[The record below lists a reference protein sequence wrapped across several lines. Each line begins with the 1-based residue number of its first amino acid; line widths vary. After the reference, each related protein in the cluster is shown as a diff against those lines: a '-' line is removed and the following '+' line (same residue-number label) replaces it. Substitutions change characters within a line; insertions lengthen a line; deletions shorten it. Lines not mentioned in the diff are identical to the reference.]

1 MVVDLEKLEEY
12 KGRNMA
18 RYTGP
23 SCKLCR
29 REGAKLFIKGAR
41 CNSDKCAFE
50 RRAYIPGDHGSGKG
64 FRKRLSDYGIHLR
77 EKQKVRRIYGILEK
91 QFRKYFT
98 MAAKKS
104 GVTGENLLQFLE
116 TRLDNV
122 VFRMGF
128 APSRKSARQII
139 RHGHII
145 VNGRKV
151 NIPSFL
157 VKGEDVIEIKEK
169 SRQMP
174 LIQEAIESSTEVE
187 VYEWFQVEKD
197 NFKGKILSIPTR
209 EQIQLDVDE
218 RLIVEYY
225 SK

>member
-1 MVVDLEKLEEY
+1 
-12 KGRNMA
+12 MA

-29 REGAKLFIKGAR
+29 REGTKLFIKGAR

-50 RRAYIPGDHGSGKG
+50 RRAYIPGEHGSGKR
-64 FRKRLSDYGIHLR
+64 FHKRLSDYGIHLR
-77 EKQKVRRIYGILEK
+77 EKQKVRRIYGVLEK
-91 QFRKYFT
+91 QFRKYFK

-104 GVTGENLLQFLE
+104 GITGTNLLQILE
-116 TRLDNV
+116 CRLDNI

-128 APSRKSARQII
+128 APSRNAARQII
-139 RHGHII
+139 RHGHVQ

-157 VKGEDVIEIKEK
+157 VKPEDEIAIKET
-169 SRQMP
+169 SRTMP
-174 LIQEAIESSTEVE
+174 LIQEAMEASTEVDA
-187 VYEWFQVEKD
+187 YAWFQVNKD
-197 NFKGKILSIPTR
+197 NFSGKVLSVPTR

-218 RLIVEYY
+218 RLIIEYY

>member
-1 MVVDLEKLEEY
+1 
-12 KGRNMA
+12 MA

-29 REGAKLFIKGAR
+29 REGTKLFLKGSR

-50 RRAYIPGDHGSGKG
+50 KRAYIPGEHGNAKG
-64 FRKRLSDYGIHLR
+64 FRRRLSDYGIHLR

-91 QFRKYFT
+91 QFMKYFK

-104 GVTGENLLQFLE
+104 GITGENLLQFLE
-116 TRLDNV
+116 CRLDNIIY
-122 VFRMGF
+122 RMGF
-128 APSRKSARQII
+128 APSRKSARQIV
-139 RHGHII
+139 RHGHVL

-157 VKGEDVIEIKEK
+157 VRSEDEISIKEK
-169 SRQMP
+169 SRGMT
-174 LIQEAIESSTEVE
+174 LIQEAMEASTEVSN
-187 VYEWFQVEKD
+187 YEWFEVDKD
-197 NFKGKILSIPTR
+197 QFMGKILSIPTR
-209 EQIQLDVDE
+209 TQIPLDVDE

>member
-1 MVVDLEKLEEY
+1 
-12 KGRNMA
+12 MA
-18 RYTGP
+18 RYTGS

-29 REGAKLFIKGAR
+29 REGTKLFLKGTR
-41 CNSDKCAFE
+41 CNTDKCAFE
-50 RRAYIPGDHGSGKG
+50 RRPFIPGEHGSVKG
-64 FRKRLSDYGIHLR
+64 FRKRASDYRIHLR
-77 EKQKVRRIYGILEK
+77 EKQKVRRIYGILER
-91 QFRKYFT
+91 QFRKYFK

-116 TRLDNV
+116 TRLDNI

-139 RHGHII
+139 NHGHII
-145 VNGRKV
+145 VNDRKV

-157 VKGEDVIEIKEK
+157 VKPGDEVIIKEK
-169 SRQMP
+169 SRNMP
-174 LIQEAIESSTEVE
+174 LIQEAIEASTDVAT
-187 VYEWFQVEKD
+187 YEWFDVNKD
-197 NFKGKILSIPTR
+197 KFIGKIVSIPTR
-209 EQIQLDVDE
+209 EQIALDVDE

>member
-1 MVVDLEKLEEY
+1 
-12 KGRNMA
+12 MA
-18 RYTGP
+18 RYIGP

-29 REGAKLFIKGAR
+29 REGTKLFLKGSR

-50 RRAYIPGDHGSGKG
+50 RRPYIPGDHGSARG
-64 FRKRLSDYGIHLR
+64 FKKRLSDYGVHLR

-91 QFRKYFT
+91 QFRKYFK

-104 GVTGENLLQFLE
+104 GITGENLLQFLE

-122 VFRMGF
+122 IFRMGF
-128 APSRKSARQII
+128 APSRKSARQLI
-139 RHGHII
+139 RHGHIT
-145 VNGRKV
+145 VNKKKV

-157 VKGEDVIEIKEK
+157 VRPKDKIEIKK
-169 SRQMP
+169 GSRQMM
-174 LIQEAIESSTEVE
+174 LIQEAIEASTEVSS
-187 VYEWFQVEKD
+187 YEWFEVEKD
-197 NFKGKILSIPTR
+197 KFKGKILSIPTR

>member
-1 MVVDLEKLEEY
+1 
-12 KGRNMA
+12 MA

-50 RRAYIPGDHGSGKG
+50 RRPYIPGDHGSGKG

-77 EKQKVRRIYGILEK
+77 EKQKVRRIYGVLER
-91 QFRKYFT
+91 QFRKYFK
-98 MAAKKS
+98 MAAKQ
-104 GVTGENLLQFLE
+104 TGMTGTNLLQLLE
-116 TRLDNV
+116 IRLDNV
-122 VFRMGF
+122 VYKMGF

-139 RHGHII
+139 RHGH
-145 VNGRKV
+145 VQVDGRKV

-157 VKGEDVIEIKEK
+157 VKPENEIVIREK
-169 SRQMP
+169 SRMMN
-174 LIQEAIESSTEVE
+174 LVQESIEASTEVGAI
-187 VYEWFQVEKD
+187 EWFEVNKD
-197 NFKGKILSIPTR
+197 NFTGKILSLPTR

>member
-1 MVVDLEKLEEY
+1 
-12 KGRNMA
+12 MA

-23 SCKLCR
+23 SCRLCR
-29 REGAKLFIKGAR
+29 REGTKLFLKGAR
-41 CNSDKCAFE
+41 CNSEKCAFE
-50 RRAYIPGDHGSGKG
+50 RRPFIPGDHGSARG
-64 FRKRLSDYGIHLR
+64 FRKRLSDYGVHLR

-91 QFRKYFT
+91 QFRKYFK

-122 VFRMGF
+122 VYRMGF
-128 APSRKSARQII
+128 APSRKSSRQIV
-139 RHGHII
+139 RHGHIR

-157 VKGEDVIEIKEK
+157 VRPEDEVEIKEK
-169 SRQMP
+169 SRQ
-174 LIQEAIESSTEVE
+174 LLIIQEAIETTTEVSSI
-187 VYEWFQVEKD
+187 EWLEVEKD

-209 EQIQLDVDE
+209 EQIPLDVDE

>member
-1 MVVDLEKLEEY
+1 
-12 KGRNMA
+12 MA

-41 CNSDKCAFE
+41 CNSDKCSFE
-50 RRAYIPGDHGSGKG
+50 RRPFIPGDHGSGKG

-77 EKQKVRRIYGILEK
+77 EKQKVRRIYGILER
-91 QFRKYFT
+91 QFRKYFKI
-98 MAAKKS
+98 AAKQS
-104 GVTGENLLQFLE
+104 GMTGTNLLQLLE

-122 VFRMGF
+122 IYKMGF

-139 RHGHII
+139 RHGH
-145 VNGRKV
+145 VMVDGSKV

-157 VKGEDVIEIKEK
+157 VKPENEIVIKEG
-169 SRQMP
+169 SRMIN
-174 LIQEAIESSTEVE
+174 LIQESIEASTEVGA
-187 VYEWFQVEKD
+187 VEWFVVDKD
-197 NFKGKILSIPTR
+197 NFTGKILSIPTR

>member
-1 MVVDLEKLEEY
+1 
-12 KGRNMA
+12 MA

-29 REGAKLFIKGAR
+29 REGTKLFLKGSR

-50 RRAYIPGDHGSGKG
+50 KRAYIPGEHGNAKG
-64 FRKRLSDYGIHLR
+64 FRRRLSDYGIHLR

-91 QFRKYFT
+91 QFMKYFK

-104 GVTGENLLQFLE
+104 GITGENLLQFLE
-116 TRLDNV
+116 CRLDNIIY
-122 VFRMGF
+122 RMGF
-128 APSRKSARQII
+128 APSRKSARQIV
-139 RHGHII
+139 RHGHIL

-157 VKGEDVIEIKEK
+157 VRSEDEISIKEK
-169 SRQMP
+169 SRGMT
-174 LIQEAIESSTEVE
+174 LIQEAMEASTEVSN
-187 VYEWFQVEKD
+187 YEWFEVDKD
-197 NFKGKILSIPTR
+197 QFMGKILSIPTR
-209 EQIQLDVDE
+209 TQIPLDVDE

>member
-1 MVVDLEKLEEY
+1 
-12 KGRNMA
+12 MA

-29 REGAKLFIKGAR
+29 REGTKLFLKGAR
-41 CNSDKCAFE
+41 CNSDKCAME
-50 RRAYIPGDHGSGKG
+50 RRAYIPGEHGSGN
-64 FRKRLSDYGIHLR
+64 RYRRRMSDYGLHLR

-91 QFRKYFT
+91 QFRKYFK

-104 GVTGENLLQFLE
+104 GVTGVNLLQFLE

-122 VFRMGF
+122 VYKMGF
-128 APSRKSARQII
+128 APSRKSARQLV
-139 RHGHII
+139 RHGHIK
-145 VNGRKV
+145 VNGKKV
-151 NIPSFL
+151 DIPSFL
-157 VKGEDVIEIKEK
+157 VKPEDEIEIKENK
-169 SRQMP
+169 RQMV
-174 LIQEAIESSTEVE
+174 LIQEAIEASTEVDST
-187 VYEWFQVEKD
+187 EWFEVDKD
-197 NFKGKILSIPTR
+197 KFIGKILSIPTR

>member
-1 MVVDLEKLEEY
+1 
-12 KGRNMA
+12 MA

-29 REGAKLFIKGAR
+29 REGTKLFLKGSR
-41 CNSDKCAFE
+41 CNSDKCSFE
-50 RRAYIPGDHGSGKG
+50 KRAYIPGEHGNAKG
-64 FRKRLSDYGIHLR
+64 FRRRLSDYGIHLR

-91 QFRKYFT
+91 QFRKYFK

-104 GVTGENLLQFLE
+104 GITGENLLQFLE
-116 TRLDNV
+116 CRLDNV
-122 VFRMGF
+122 IFRMGF
-128 APSRKSARQII
+128 APSRKSARQIV
-139 RHGHII
+139 RHGHIL

-157 VKGEDVIEIKEK
+157 VSSEDEISIKEK
-169 SRQMP
+169 SRGMT
-174 LIQEAIESSTEVE
+174 LIQEAMEASTEVSN
-187 VYEWFQVEKD
+187 YEWFEVDKD
-197 NFKGKILSIPTR
+197 RFIGKILSIPTR
-209 EQIQLDVDE
+209 IQIPLDVDE

>member
-1 MVVDLEKLEEY
+1 
-12 KGRNMA
+12 MA

-29 REGAKLFIKGAR
+29 REGTKLFLKGSR

-50 RRAYIPGDHGSGKG
+50 KRAYIPGEHGNAKG
-64 FRKRLSDYGIHLR
+64 FRRRLSDYGIHLR

-91 QFRKYFT
+91 QFRKYFK
-98 MAAKKS
+98 MAARKS
-104 GVTGENLLQFLE
+104 GITGENLLQFLE
-116 TRLDNV
+116 CRLDNIIY
-122 VFRMGF
+122 RMGF
-128 APSRKSARQII
+128 APSRKSARQIV
-139 RHGHII
+139 RHGHIL

-157 VKGEDVIEIKEK
+157 VRSEDEISIKEK
-169 SRQMP
+169 SRGLM
-174 LIQEAIESSTEVE
+174 LIQEAMEASTEASN
-187 VYEWFQVEKD
+187 YEWFEVNKD
-197 NFKGKILSIPTR
+197 QFMGKILSIPTR
-209 EQIQLDVDE
+209 IQIPLDVDE

>member
-1 MVVDLEKLEEY
+1 
-12 KGRNMA
+12 MA

-23 SCKLCR
+23 SCRLCR
-29 REGAKLFIKGAR
+29 REGTKLFLKGAR
-41 CNSDKCAFE
+41 CSSAKCAME
-50 RRAYIPGDHGSGKG
+50 KRPYIPGEHGNGKR
-64 FRKRLSDYGIHLR
+64 FNKKMSDYGIHLR

-91 QFRKYFT
+91 QFRKYFK
-98 MAAKKS
+98 MAAKKT
-104 GVTGENLLQFLE
+104 GVTGENLLKFLE
-116 TRLDNV
+116 MRLDNV
-122 VFRMGF
+122 VYRMGF

-151 NIPSFL
+151 DIPSFL
-157 VKGEDVIEIKEK
+157 LKANDEIKIKENR
-169 SRQMP
+169 SQMP
-174 LIQEAIESSTEVE
+174 LIQEAMEASTEVDSID
-187 VYEWFQVEKD
+187 WFKVDKPKFTGTVL
-197 NFKGKILSIPTR
+197 NIPSR

>member
-1 MVVDLEKLEEY
+1 
-12 KGRNMA
+12 MA

-29 REGAKLFIKGAR
+29 REGTKLFLKGSR

-50 RRAYIPGDHGSGKG
+50 KRAYIPGEHGNAKG
-64 FRKRLSDYGIHLR
+64 FRRRLSDYGIHLR

-91 QFRKYFT
+91 QFRKYFK

-104 GVTGENLLQFLE
+104 GITGEHLLQFLE
-116 TRLDNV
+116 CRLDNIV
-122 VFRMGF
+122 YRMGF
-128 APSRKSARQII
+128 APSRKSARQIV
-139 RHGHII
+139 RHGHIL

-157 VKGEDVIEIKEK
+157 VRSEDEISIREK
-169 SRQMP
+169 SRGMT
-174 LIQEAIESSTEVE
+174 LIQEAMEASTEVSN
-187 VYEWFQVEKD
+187 YEWFEVDKD
-197 NFKGKILSIPTR
+197 QFMGKILSIPTR
-209 EQIQLDVDE
+209 IQIPLDVDE

>member
-1 MVVDLEKLEEY
+1 
-12 KGRNMA
+12 MA

-29 REGAKLFIKGAR
+29 REGTKLFLKGSR

-50 RRAYIPGDHGSGKG
+50 KRAYIPGEHGNAKG
-64 FRKRLSDYGIHLR
+64 FRRRLSDYGIHLR

-91 QFRKYFT
+91 QFRKYFK

-104 GVTGENLLQFLE
+104 GITGENLLQFLE
-116 TRLDNV
+116 CRLDNIIY
-122 VFRMGF
+122 RMGF
-128 APSRKSARQII
+128 APSRKSARQIV
-139 RHGHII
+139 RHGHIL

-157 VKGEDVIEIKEK
+157 VRSEDEISIKEK
-169 SRQMP
+169 SRGLM
-174 LIQEAIESSTEVE
+174 LIQEAMEASTEASN
-187 VYEWFQVEKD
+187 YEWFEVNKD
-197 NFKGKILSIPTR
+197 QFMGKILSIPTR
-209 EQIQLDVDE
+209 IQIPLDVDE

>member
-1 MVVDLEKLEEY
+1 
-12 KGRNMA
+12 MA

-29 REGAKLFIKGAR
+29 REGTKLFLKGSR
-41 CNSDKCAFE
+41 CNSDKCSFE
-50 RRAYIPGDHGSGKG
+50 KRAYIPGEHGNAKG
-64 FRKRLSDYGIHLR
+64 FRRRLSDYGIHLR

-91 QFRKYFT
+91 QFRKYFK

-104 GVTGENLLQFLE
+104 GITGENLLQFLE
-116 TRLDNV
+116 CRLDNIIY
-122 VFRMGF
+122 RMGF
-128 APSRKSARQII
+128 APSRKSARQIV
-139 RHGHII
+139 RHGHIL

-157 VKGEDVIEIKEK
+157 VRSEDEISIKEK
-169 SRQMP
+169 SRGMT
-174 LIQEAIESSTEVE
+174 LIQEAMEASTEVSN
-187 VYEWFQVEKD
+187 YEWFEVDKD
-197 NFKGKILSIPTR
+197 QFMGKILSIPTR
-209 EQIQLDVDE
+209 IQIPLDVDE

>member
-1 MVVDLEKLEEY
+1 MAADQEKQEEY
-12 KGRNMA
+12 KEITMA

-29 REGAKLFIKGAR
+29 REGVKLFLKGER
-41 CNSDKCAFE
+41 CNSDKCAFQ
-50 RRAYIPGDHGSGKG
+50 RRAYIPGDHGSEKG
-64 FRKRLSDYGIHLR
+64 FKKRLSDYGVHLR
-77 EKQKVRRIYGILEK
+77 EKQKVRRIYGVLEK
-91 QFRKYFT
+91 QFRKYFK

-122 VFRMGF
+122 AYRMGF

-139 RHGHII
+139 RHGHIT

-157 VKGEDVIEIKEK
+157 VRPDDEVEIKEG
-169 SRQMP
+169 SRQMN
-174 LIQEAIESSTEVE
+174 LIQEAMEASTEVGSFD
-187 VYEWFQVEKD
+187 WFEVEKD
-197 NFKGKILSIPTR
+197 KFKGKMVSIPSR
-209 EQIQLDVDE
+209 EQIPLDVDE
-218 RLIVEYY
+218 RLIVEFY

>member
-1 MVVDLEKLEEY
+1 
-12 KGRNMA
+12 MA

-29 REGAKLFIKGAR
+29 REGTKLFLKGSR

-50 RRAYIPGDHGSGKG
+50 KRAYIPGEHGNAKG
-64 FRKRLSDYGIHLR
+64 FRRRLSDYGIHLR

-91 QFRKYFT
+91 QFRKYFK
-98 MAAKKS
+98 MAARKS
-104 GVTGENLLQFLE
+104 GITGENLLQFLE
-116 TRLDNV
+116 CRLDNIIY
-122 VFRMGF
+122 RMGF
-128 APSRKSARQII
+128 APSRKSARQIV
-139 RHGHII
+139 RHGHIL

-157 VKGEDVIEIKEK
+157 VRSEDEISIKEK
-169 SRQMP
+169 SRGMT
-174 LIQEAIESSTEVE
+174 LIQEAMEASTEASN
-187 VYEWFQVEKD
+187 YEWFEVNKD
-197 NFKGKILSIPTR
+197 QFMGKILSIPTR
-209 EQIQLDVDE
+209 IQIPLDVDE

>member
-1 MVVDLEKLEEY
+1 
-12 KGRNMA
+12 MA

-29 REGAKLFIKGAR
+29 REGTKLFLKGSR

-50 RRAYIPGDHGSGKG
+50 KRAYIPGEHGNAKG
-64 FRKRLSDYGIHLR
+64 FRRRLSDYGIHLR

-91 QFRKYFT
+91 QFRKYFK

-104 GVTGENLLQFLE
+104 GITGENLLQFLE
-116 TRLDNV
+116 CRLDNIIY
-122 VFRMGF
+122 RMGF
-128 APSRKSARQII
+128 APSRKSARQIV
-139 RHGHII
+139 RHGHIL

-157 VKGEDVIEIKEK
+157 VRSDDEISIKEK
-169 SRQMP
+169 SRGMT
-174 LIQEAIESSTEVE
+174 LIQEAMEASTEVSN
-187 VYEWFQVEKD
+187 YEWFEVDKD
-197 NFKGKILSIPTR
+197 QFMGKILSIPTR
-209 EQIQLDVDE
+209 IQIPLDVDE